1 MFPSRARSHSP
12 VLISHQPCCCCCP
25 PLRSCRRLPTEDLHR
40 CFLEADDRLH
50 RRVVIN
56 ALTSLAG
63 CATAFMAVTV
73 CDHDFPV
80 ALCAVAAA
88 GGWQYLPTSNELER
102 PWHPPH
108 ERACSFV
115 CHHRCLGQTPMSCTV
130 DMAPRSQKTRILK
143 VWRILVVAH
152 AYKPTAYP
160 PDRARVLRLM
170 HRVARYFA
178 ACSQRDCSRGE
189 RVLCASFE
197 AISMLCSSCRSGG
210 PMLRSFSHATSVGS

>member
-40 CFLEADDRLH
+40 RFLEADYRLH
-50 RRVVIN
+50 RRMVIN
-56 ALTSLAG
+56 ARTSLAG

-115 CHHRCLGQTPMSCTV
+115 CHHRCLDETPMSCKSGYDATLAK
-130 DMAPRSQKTRILK
+130 DMDSKG
-143 VWRILVVAH
+143 VAH
-152 AYKPTAYP
+152 FCR
-160 PDRARVLRLM
+160 RARLQT
-170 HRVARYFA
+170 HR
-178 ACSQRDCSRGE
+178 
-189 RVLCASFE
+189 
-197 AISMLCSSCRSGG
+197 ISS
-210 PMLRSFSHATSVGS
+210 